1 MEILKTALGLKVT
14 VTATMAASFGGVL
27 WVFAA
32 VYLLA
37 EVHMTSSISSVWCGA
52 ALLWRPGGMLP
63 RTRDSVY
70 VAANH
75 RPRATPEVRFLRSTP
90 FWGWPVGPRR
100 PSSPESSRHFA
111 MGNVGALY

>member
-27 WVFAA
+27 WVFAV

-52 ALLWRPGGMLP
+52 ALLWRPGGTLP
-63 RTRDSVY
+63 RTKDSIY

-75 RPRATPEVRFLRSTP
+75 CPRATREVRFLLSTP
-90 FWGWPVGPRR
+90 F
-100 PSSPESSRHFA
+100 
-111 MGNVGALY
+111 